1 MQNHYRVIK
10 RSSYYYY
17 LNLQKQKQTLVK
29 LFYMFSLI
37 LIWFFIF
44 DFCLIRNYFF
54 RTWLPSYV
62 QLPNFI
68 SQCWSSK
75 GNQVMSIL
83 HVLLKMP
90 GGTYR
95 QLPLCLTTT
104 LVWYVPS
111 NPSSALNS
119 INTYFSLFFVW
130 LLFKFCSNFDYFLI
144 IVSFKYLIK
153 KFTKKHNFYK
163 FIFLIIFDFIICL
176 LDCWTVELICI
187 NLRQWHIRI
196 ESKIALFVSL
206 MKSVTQ
212 IL

>member
-1 MQNHYRVIK
+1 MK
-10 RSSYYYY
+10 
-17 LNLQKQKQTLVK
+17 K
-29 LFYMFSLI
+29 LFGEVYWKIKKNRCRIIMEPSKEELKLLLLLLWFKLTETETDPFQNYVTCLDLI
-37 LIWFFIF
+37 FDFWFF

-119 INTYFSLFFVW
+119 INTYFSLFF
-130 LLFKFCSNFDYFLI
+130 
-144 IVSFKYLIK
+144 
-153 KFTKKHNFYK
+153 
-163 FIFLIIFDFIICL
+163 CL
-176 LDCWTVELICI
+176 
-187 NLRQWHIRI
+187 
-196 ESKIALFVSL
+196 
-206 MKSVTQ
+206 
-212 IL
+212 